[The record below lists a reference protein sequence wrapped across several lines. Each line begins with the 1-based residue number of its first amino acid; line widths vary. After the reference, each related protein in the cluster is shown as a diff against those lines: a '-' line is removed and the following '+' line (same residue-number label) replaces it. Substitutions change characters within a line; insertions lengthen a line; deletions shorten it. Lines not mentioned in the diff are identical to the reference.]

1 MIKTILIIALATL
14 AGCETYTDKTS
25 PCLGRNGKPVVSR
38 NSISTALSPALSFA
52 PAVGQNATDLDCV
65 YRAFGNPE

>member
-1 MIKTILIIALATL
+1 MLKNILIIALATL

-38 NSISTALSPALSFA
+38 NSISPALSFA
-52 PAVGQNATDLDCV
+52 PAVSQNATDLDCV
-65 YRAFGNPE
+65 FRTIGSPE